1 MQHRIFMRRA
11 IELAITSG
19 KKGNDTFGAVLVHN
33 GEMIETAENTSMTE
47 PGLGHAE
54 YNLVIKSAQC
64 FPESVLTECT
74 LYSSSIPCPRCTCA
88 IIAAG
93 IKRIVYGVSCA
104 SFAKLIPGEYNELSC
119 DEVVRRLERD
129 VEVIGPILE
138 DEGMKAF
145 EYWGGDYRPLE
156 ELLEEARRVREG
168 RA

>member
-1 MQHRIFMRRA
+1 MEHKVFIRKA

-19 KKGNDTFGAVLVHN
+19 KNGNDAFGAVLVHD

-47 PGLGHAE
+47 PGFGHAE
-54 YNLVIKSAQC
+54 YNLVIKSAQR

-74 LYSSSIPCPRCTCA
+74 LYSSTIPCPRCACA

-93 IKRIVYGVSCA
+93 IKRVVYSVSYE

-119 DEVVRRLERD
+119 DEIIRRLERD

-138 DEGMKAF
+138 EEGMRTF
-145 EYWGGDYRPLE
+145 EYWGGGYRPLE
-156 ELLEEARRVREG
+156 ELLEEARRAREG
-168 RA
+168 QV

>member
-1 MQHRIFMRRA
+1 MEHETFIRKA

-19 KKGNDTFGAVLVHN
+19 KKGDDSFGAVLVHN
-33 GEMIETAENTSMTE
+33 GEIMETAENTSMT
-47 PGLGHAE
+47 GSGFGHAE
-54 YNLVIKSAQC
+54 YNLVIKSAQR

-74 LYSSSIPCPRCTCA
+74 LYSSTIPCPRCTCA

-93 IKRIVYGVSCA
+93 IKRIVYSVSYA
-104 SFAKLIPGEYNELSC
+104 SFAKLIPGEYKELSC
-119 DEVVRRLERD
+119 DEIVRRLERD

-138 DEGMKAF
+138 EEGMRTF

-168 RA
+168 QA